1 MGTQNNNII
10 SRLVYENARAA
21 VAAAFGSTPGFS
33 LEAYKMTQSYLRL
46 EQTITTTKAQYTFPI
61 LVNQGNPTT
70 TEWRL
75 NLQDSFVVAHVG
87 VFLALPSSVT
97 DATYRLQT
105 YPDPLVFTTGAAA
118 LGIVYAGNLNLSV
131 NNNVLI
137 PAWDIYRHY
146 VVNQTQASVAAVAP
160 PPNAQLNQNN
170 GGEDSFYA
178 MEPNIILV
186 GSKNNVLT
194 VTLPSAVATVDANTR
209 LVLLLR
215 GILVQNSTV
224 VS

>member
-21 VAAAFGSTPGFS
+21 VANAFSSQPGFS

-46 EQTITTTKAQYTFPI
+46 EQPVTTTKAQYTFPI
-61 LVNQGNPTT
+61 LVNQGNPTN

-75 NLQDSFVVAHVG
+75 NLQDSFVISHVG
-87 VFLALPSSVT
+87 VFLALPSGAA
-97 DATYRLQT
+97 DAAYRLQT

-118 LGIVYAGNLNLSV
+118 LGIIYAGNLNVSV
-131 NNNVLI
+131 NNNMLI

-146 VVNQTQASVAAVAP
+146 VVNQTQASVAAVTP

-170 GGEDSFYA
+170 GGEDAFYA

-194 VTLPSAVATVDANTR
+194 VTLPQAVATVDANTR
-209 LVLLLR
+209 LILLLR